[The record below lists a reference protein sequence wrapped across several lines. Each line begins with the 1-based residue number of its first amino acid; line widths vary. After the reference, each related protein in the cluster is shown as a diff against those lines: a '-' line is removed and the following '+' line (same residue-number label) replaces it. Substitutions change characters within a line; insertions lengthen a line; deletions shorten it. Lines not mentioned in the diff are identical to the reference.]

1 MQLEIKTTC
10 YLTQIYIACC
20 QNALSSS
27 PLCLCHQ
34 RQHRISLRKIAV
46 NLLLLTHGGPQSS
59 ADNKHRKFRW
69 LTKTLITENFIS
81 LSFICSEM
89 PHALRMQITQGMLPI
104 FRSYKRHNKKLTCAA
119 LGCLNWIGGLSWRQW
134 KEETDAPK
142 EHLKGAQVLLFG
154 GGFCTGVNYLMK
166 GTRCPWQCLAL
177 WPPAVSWWGGKRS
190 TTAQPIRDSNFT
202 LVLPACLPL
211 SVTRE
216 HNRSALPVNQTY
228 YEFILLSGGQRQSA
242 LLAAGSLFHIN

>member
-1 MQLEIKTTC
+1 M
-10 YLTQIYIACC
+10 
-20 QNALSSS
+20 
-27 PLCLCHQ
+27 
-34 RQHRISLRKIAV
+34 
-46 NLLLLTHGGPQSS
+46 HGGPQSS

-142 EHLKGAQVLLFG
+142 VHLKGAQVLLFR
-154 GGFCTGVNYLMK
+154 GGFRTGVNYLMK
-166 GTRCPWQCLAL
+166 GTRCPWQCLAF
-177 WPPAVSWWGGKRS
+177 WPPAVSWWGGKEPPQRS
-190 TTAQPIRDSNFT
+190 QSGTPISPWN
-202 LVLPACLPL
+202 
-211 SVTRE
+211 S
-216 HNRSALPVNQTY
+216 LPVFLSQLQESTIDQPY
-228 YEFILLSGGQRQSA
+228 LSIKRTMSSFFCLVAKGRVLYWLLGHFST
-242 LLAAGSLFHIN
+242 